1 MIGTPKIRAWKAF
14 ALFAVIVAV
23 TLLLLPQATDHHA
36 AVLFLLVPI
45 LLFIE
50 RVDAS
55 VPYQPRTDHVFAPN
69 HHVRSTLFQRPPPS
83 QA

>member
-1 MIGTPKIRAWKAF
+1 MIGVPKIRAWKAF
-14 ALFAVIVAV
+14 ALFAALVAV
-23 TLLLLPQATDHHA
+23 TLLLLPQAADHHA
-36 AVLFLLVPI
+36 ALLFFLVPV

-50 RVDAS
+50 RVDACVS
-55 VPYQPRTDHVFAPN
+55 YQPRTDHVIAPN